1 MLKVSTSSVFEGF
14 SRLRDYFHKDQLNTQ
29 DKESPYRGELYS
41 SEQNDRHGKI
51 LAKSHKLQVGS
62 SKDQLLGRLEE
73 NEKKLLEVRD
83 LLVDGIKSGKTI
95 SPAGDWLLDNFY
107 LIEEQVVLAG
117 KHLPK
122 GYSEDL
128 PYLAEGVSAGMPR
141 VYDIVLEIISH
152 SDGRIDQDNLSSFIS
167 AYQTQTFLTLG
178 ELWAIPIM
186 LRLAVIENLR
196 RVSRMI
202 AMDMLDNNLADFWAG
217 RMLETVR
224 DEPADLILTIADMA
238 RSNPILDGSFVARF
252 TRFLQGKGPELQL
265 PLNWMEQQL
274 NILGTTAKDLVWQE
288 NQKQA
293 ADQVSIK
300 NSIGTLRFLGATDW
314 RKFVEGLSGVEQV
327 FKEEATGIYPKMD
340 FATRDSYRHVVE
352 SISKAC
358 PYSETEVAHKLLAFI
373 KENKQRGNTAPKQ
386 EHLGYWLVG
395 KGLPEIELLFQTRYS
410 WKDRLKKAAGKMPAF
425 IYLTAIILLTIAV
438 SGGLFS
444 YTFHLGIVNKI
455 TQLILIPLFLL
466 GASQLA
472 VSLVNWLSTIWV
484 VPRVLPRMDFS
495 KGVPDTYRTLVI
507 VPTMLTHADAIDTLL
522 EDLEVRFLANSGS
535 NIFYGL
541 LTDFVDSDTEI
552 MPADEELLNRVKEG
566 IQSLNLKYEDTD
578 QGNFFLFHRP
588 RTWNQQ
594 EGKWMGYERKRGK
607 LAALNSLILGKDKTH
622 FSLIIGD
629 LGLLSSVKYV
639 LTLDGDTQLPRDAAW
654 KLIGTMAHPLNRPI
668 YDFAKKRV
676 TDGYGILQ
684 PRMASAIPPVT
695 SLYLSMQGDVSG
707 VDPYT
712 KVSSDVYQDLF
723 GQGSFIGKGIYD
735 VAVFEQAMDK
745 AFPENRILSHDLL
758 EGCYIRSGLVSD
770 VFLYDDNPAI
780 YESDI
785 KRSHRWIRGDWQIG
799 AWMLPLVQNSH
810 RILVKNRLSALS
822 KWKIID
828 NLRRSLLPVALLS
841 LLLMGWFVLPNPW
854 VWTLIVTVIILLA
867 AMAAAGWQM
876 VHKPKDITLAS
887 HMSEVWS
894 SVRLTLLRF
903 MFGLS
908 VLPYE
913 ALRFTS
919 AIIVT
924 LFRLLVTHKH
934 LLQWTPS
941 ATVSQHSTFK
951 NWYGYKTMW
960 ISPGLAI
967 VTFFAH
973 LYVEPWTMLVSGPF
987 LLLWAVSPYLSWKL
1001 SRTINE
1007 NTESITLDQRKFLH
1021 QTARKTWAFF
1031 EKFITVRD
1039 NWLPPDNFQESP
1051 VEKLAHRTSPTNIGL
1066 ALLANLTAYDFGYI
1080 SARKAIEKINQT
1092 IATLVDMER
1101 YLGHFYNWYD
1111 TQTLGVLL
1119 PKYISTVDSG
1129 NLVGHLLT
1137 LRQGLFEL
1145 PAQPIIS
1152 NVNFEGIKTTVEV
1165 LERYLNVADDAMLI
1179 DISTYL
1185 EGVLAVREHSLSA
1198 MDQHLKQ
1205 LIKQTE
1211 TLSQLPDLSIV
1222 AKHWLDRLVGQLR
1235 DLKADLYA
1243 QIPWMHLLPVPPQLS
1258 QLQQLEKIPTI
1269 ESIIPLVA
1277 NSIKAIDQLETI
1289 SLPVSTQS
1297 YLNQLRESFKIAAE
1311 ESARTIE
1318 QIADLGHQCEQLSTV
1333 SYDFLF
1339 DPTTNLLS
1347 IGFNV
1352 EDQRRDNGFYDLLAS
1367 EARLGIFVGIAQG
1380 KLPQESWFS
1389 LGRLLTNSG
1398 SDPILLSWSGSM
1410 FEYLMPLL
1418 VMPSY
1423 KNTLLYQS
1431 AKATVKL
1438 QIDYGR
1444 KRGVPW
1450 GISESGYNA
1459 VDASLNYQYKA
1470 FGVPGLGLK
1479 RGLEE
1484 ELVIA
1489 PYASMMALMV
1499 SLGNSCENLQLL
1511 SSNGFEG
1518 EFGFYEAIDYTP
1530 SRIPRG
1536 KDYGIIQSY
1545 MVHHQGM
1552 GFLSLSHALMDK
1564 PMHRRFLSEL
1574 RFQATILLLQEKIPR
1589 ATQFFAH
1596 TAVLNIVPQLK
1607 EETSSRIITTPHTA
1621 VPEIQLLSN
1630 SRYVVMLTNAGG
1642 GYSRWKDIAVSRW
1655 REDTSLDNTGI
1666 FCYIKDVS
1674 TGKFWSNTYQ
1684 PTLQIPQSYE
1694 AIFSQ
1699 GQVEFRRIDDGIIT
1713 KTQIVI
1719 SPEDDVELRR
1729 VKLTNK
1735 SKTTKVMEVTSYME
1749 VVLTSQAS
1757 DEAHPA
1763 FSNLFVQTEILEE
1776 QKAILCTRRARS
1788 KDETP
1793 PWMFHMMDVYGAAV
1807 ETVSFET
1814 DRMEFI
1820 GRGNTLVHPHSLD
1833 APRLSGKSGA
1843 VLDPILA
1850 IRYRIH
1856 LKPEQTVAFD
1866 LIFGIA
1872 ETREGC
1878 EGLLRKYKDHNLRKR
1893 ALELSWT
1900 HMQVMLR
1907 QINATES
1914 DALIFDSLASS
1925 IIYPHPK
1932 LRADSTI
1939 IQSNNRGQ
1947 SSLWSH
1953 SISGDLPIVLVHVF
1967 DPKNLTLVKQLIQAH
1982 AYWSLKG
1989 LSVDLVI
1996 WNEDHGSYRQLLQE
2010 QILGLITMEGVHTNS
2025 YGKQGNIYVKT
2036 ADQLSYED
2044 RILFESV
2051 ARVILNDHKGTLAEQ
2066 VNQLQKSVAL
2076 PPLMESGISNAS
2088 PNSLPAPDTDDLL
2101 FFNGRGGFSPD
2112 GNTYKIILSDK
2123 QTTPAPWVNVLA
2135 NPEFGTVISDSG
2147 SAYTWATNAHEYR
2160 LTPWKNDPVSD
2171 QGGEAFYIRDED
2183 YATYWSP
2190 APFPSRGRQP
2200 YVITHGFGFSTF
2212 EYEQDGIFSNM
2223 TVFVDKVLPIKY
2235 IILKLINKS
2244 ERERKL
2250 SATAY
2255 FEMILGDL
2263 KSKTNLHV
2271 ISERDHETGA
2281 LLFRNKYNSAFMEKV
2296 TFALVGGA
2304 NQSYT
2309 TDRTAFLG
2317 RNGNIARPEG
2327 LNRSKLS
2334 GRVGAGLD
2342 SCAALQVKVDLLAG
2356 EEREIIFR
2364 LGSGDNLAAVNEL
2377 LAASQDLRSVKQALV
2392 EVQAYWKETLEAVQ
2406 VNTPDAALNVLANG
2420 WLTYQTLAC
2429 RIFARSGFYQSGG
2442 AFGFRDQLQDVL
2454 ALLHTRPEIAK
2465 NQILL
2470 HASRQFVPGD
2480 VQHWWHPPEGR
2491 GVRTKCSDDM
2501 LWLPFV
2507 VCRYVKTTGDT
2518 ALLNT
2523 SVSYLDARE
2532 LAPGEDSIYDL
2543 PSVATVSGTLY
2554 EHCVKA
2560 IRHSL
2565 RFGRHGL
2572 PLMGSGDWN
2581 DGMDQVG
2588 HEGKG
2593 ESVWL
2598 GYFLYDILK
2607 KFGPIAFQHG
2617 DADFEEDCIR
2627 EACILKKNLESAA
2640 WDGDW
2645 YRRAYFDD
2653 GTPLG
2658 SKVNTEGRI
2667 DAIAQS
2673 WAVLSGAGNPE
2684 RAKRGMDSLDKYLVN
2699 RKLKLIQLLDPPFD
2713 TGELNP
2719 GYIKG
2724 YVPGVREN
2732 GGQYSH
2738 AAIWSLMAFASLQN
2752 REKVYELFSMVHP
2765 IGHGLDSESIAR
2777 YKVEPYVMAAD
2788 VYANKSH
2795 EGRGGWTW
2803 YTGSSGWMYEFILG
2817 SLVGIRKIEDTLV
2830 FTPCFPLHWPSVKVA
2845 YRVGN
2850 SLYNLTIIQ
2859 DDSNTFSTWEM
2870 DEHHGDGNIISIPDD
2885 SRVHEVIIKIGVKV
2899 IADIVVSK

>member
-1 MLKVSTSSVFEGF
+1 MLKVSTSTVFEGF
-14 SRLRDYFHKDQLNTQ
+14 SRLREYFHKDHFNIQ

-83 LLVDGIKSGKTI
+83 LLVDAIKSGKTI

-107 LIEEQVVLAG
+107 LIEEQVVIAG

-122 GYSEDL
+122 GYSEAL

-152 SDGRIDQDNLSSFIS
+152 SDGRIDQDNLGSFIS

-202 AMDMLDNNLADFWAG
+202 ALDMLDNNLADFWAG
-217 RMLETVR
+217 RMMETVR

-238 RSNPILDGSFVARF
+238 RSSPILDGPFVARF
-252 TRFLQGKGPELQL
+252 TRYLQGKGPELQL
-265 PLNWMEQQL
+265 PLNWMEQQV

-314 RKFVEGLSGVEQV
+314 RKFVETLSSVEQV
-327 FKEEATGIYPKMD
+327 FKEEPTGIYPKMD

-352 SISKAC
+352 SISKASA
-358 PYSETEVAHKLLAFI
+358 YSETEVAHKLLAFI
-373 KENKQRGNTAPKQ
+373 KEKKQRGGTLPKQ

-395 KGLPEIELLFQTRYS
+395 KGLPEIELHFRTKYP
-410 WKDRLKKAAGKMPAF
+410 WKDKIKKAAGKMSAF
-425 IYLTAIILLTIAV
+425 IYLSAIVLLTIAV
-438 SGGLFS
+438 SSGLFI
-444 YTFHLGIVNKI
+444 FAFQLGVSGILA
-455 TQLILIPLFLL
+455 QLILVPLFIL

-472 VSLVNWLSTIWV
+472 VSLVNWISTIWV

-495 KGVPDTYRTLVI
+495 KGVPDTWRTLVV
-507 VPTMLTHADAIDTLL
+507 VPTMLSNPDAIDTLL

-541 LTDFVDSDTEI
+541 LTDFLDADNEK
-552 MPADEELLNRVKEG
+552 MPTDEDLLNRVKEG
-566 IQSLNLKYEDTD
+566 IQSLNLKYENSE
-578 QGNFFLFHRP
+578 QGNFFLLHRP
-588 RTWNQQ
+588 RTWNGN

-622 FSLIIGD
+622 FSLTIGD

-654 KLIGTMAHPLNRPI
+654 KLIATMAHPLNRPT
-668 YDFAKKRV
+668 YDFSKRRV

-684 PRMASAIPPVT
+684 PRMSSAIPRVT
-695 SLYLSMQGDVSG
+695 SLYLSMQGDISG

-735 VAVFEQAMDK
+735 VAVFEQAMDR

-758 EGCYIRSGLVSD
+758 EGCYVRSGLVSD

-810 RILVKNRLSALS
+810 HILVKNRLSALS

-828 NLRRSLLPVALLS
+828 NLRRSLMPIALLS
-841 LLLMGWFVLPNPW
+841 LLLMGWFVLPSPW
-854 VWTLIVTVIILLA
+854 LWTLIVTIIILLA
-867 AMAAAGWQM
+867 AMAAAGWQL
-876 VHKPKDITLAS
+876 VHKPKEISIKS
-887 HMSEVWS
+887 HLLEVWD

-903 MFGLS
+903 IFGLS

-919 AIIVT
+919 AIILT

-941 ATVSQHSTFK
+941 ATVSENSTFR

-960 ISPGLAI
+960 VSPGLAI
-967 VTFFAH
+967 VTFLAH
-973 LYVEPWTMLVSGPF
+973 LYVDPMTLLVSAPF
-987 LLLWAVSPYLSWKL
+987 LILWAASPYLSWKL
-1001 SRTINE
+1001 SCTLNE
-1007 NTESITLDQRKFLH
+1007 TTESISNEQRKFLH

-1031 EKFITVRD
+1031 EKFVTAQD

-1051 VEKLAHRTSPTNIGL
+1051 VEKIAHRTSPTNMGL

-1080 SARKAIEKINQT
+1080 SARKAIEKIDQT
-1092 IATLVDMER
+1092 VTTLVGMER

-1111 TQTLGVLL
+1111 TKTLSILM

-1137 LRQGLFEL
+1137 LRQGLFAL
-1145 PAQPIIS
+1145 PSQPVIS
-1152 NVNFEGIKTTVEV
+1152 NQNFEGIKTTVEV
-1165 LERYLNVADDAMLI
+1165 VKRYLNTANDAMLM

-1185 EGVLAVREHSLSA
+1185 ERILAEDARSLSTI
-1198 MDQHLKQ
+1198 DQHLDQ
-1205 LIKQTE
+1205 LIRLTE
-1211 TLSQLPDLSIV
+1211 KLFQAPDLGQLAV
-1222 AKHWLDRLVGQLR
+1222 QWLDRLMRQIKDIKSDLR
-1235 DLKADLYA
+1235 A
-1243 QIPWMHLLPVPPQLS
+1243 QISWIDLLPIPTDLS
-1258 QLQQLEKIPTI
+1258 QLQVLDKIPTI
-1269 ESIIPLVA
+1269 QTIIPLVA
-1277 NSIKAIDQLETI
+1277 TAINAIDKLETI
-1289 SLPVSTQS
+1289 TLPISIQT
-1297 YLNQLRESFKIAAE
+1297 YLIQLRESIKNGKV
-1311 ESARTIE
+1311 ESERTID
-1318 QIADLGHQCEQLSTV
+1318 QIVRLGHQCEQLSTV

-1339 DPTTNLLS
+1339 DSNTSLLS
-1347 IGFNV
+1347 IGFNT
-1352 EDQRRDNGFYDLLAS
+1352 EDQRRDEGFYDLLAS

-1389 LGRLLTNSG
+1389 MGRLLTNSG

-1438 QIDYGR
+1438 QIAYGK
-1444 KRGVPW
+1444 KRDIPW

-1499 SLGNSCENLQLL
+1499 SLGKSCENLQVL
-1511 SSNGFEG
+1511 SANGFEG

-1530 SRIPRG
+1530 SRLPRG
-1536 KDYGIIQSY
+1536 KDYGIIESY

-1552 GFLSLSHALMDK
+1552 GFLSLSYALLDK
-1564 PMHRRFLSEL
+1564 PMHKRFLSEL

-1596 TAVLNIVPQLK
+1596 TAELNIVPNVRV
-1607 EETSSRIITTPHTA
+1607 ENSSRSIPTPNTV

-1642 GYSRWKDIAVSRW
+1642 GYSRWKDLAVSRW
-1655 REDTSLDNTGI
+1655 REDTTLDNMGI

-1674 TGKFWSNTYQ
+1674 TGRFWSNTYQ
-1684 PTLQIPQSYE
+1684 PTLQVPQSYE

-1699 GQVEFRRIDDGIIT
+1699 GQVEFRRMDDGIIT

-1719 SPEDDVELRR
+1719 SPEDDMELRR
-1729 VKLTNK
+1729 IKLTNK
-1735 SKTTKVMEVTSYME
+1735 STVTKVMEVTSYAE
-1749 VVLTSQAS
+1749 VVLASHAS

-1763 FSNLFVQTEILEE
+1763 FSNLFVQTEILED

-1793 PWMFHMMDVYGAAV
+1793 PWMFHLMDVYGAEV
-1807 ETVSFET
+1807 EAISFET

-1820 GRGNTLVHPHSLD
+1820 GRGNTLVHPQCLDKSL
-1833 APRLSGKSGA
+1833 LSGKSGA

-1850 IRYRIH
+1850 IRYKIH

-1866 LIFGIA
+1866 LIFGVA

-1900 HMQVMLR
+1900 HAQVMLR
-1907 QINATES
+1907 QINATDS

-1932 LRADSTI
+1932 LRAEAPV
-1939 IQSNNRGQ
+1939 IQSNSRGQ

-1953 SISGDLPIVLVHVF
+1953 SVSGDIPIVLVHVF
-1967 DPKNLTLVKQLIQAH
+1967 DPKNLTLIKQLIQAH

-2010 QILGLITMEGVHTNS
+2010 QILGLINTEGAHPHP
-2025 YGKQGNIYVKT
+2025 YGKQGNIFVKT
-2036 ADQLSYED
+2036 ADQLSHED

-2051 ARVILNDHKGTLAEQ
+2051 ARVILHDHKGTLAEQ
-2066 VNQLQKSVAL
+2066 VNQLQKPVAL
-2076 PPLMESGISNAS
+2076 PTQIESSTS
-2088 PNSLPAPDTDDLL
+2088 TPNSPSSLKTDATNLL

-2112 GNTYKIILSDK
+2112 GKTYKIILAEN

-2135 NPEFGTVISDSG
+2135 NPDFGTVVSDSG

-2160 LTPWKNDPVSD
+2160 ITPWKNDPVSD
-2171 QGGEAFYIRDED
+2171 QGGEAFYIRDEES
-2183 YATYWSP
+2183 AHYWSP
-2190 APFPSRGRQP
+2190 APFPTRGRQP
-2200 YVITHGFGFSTF
+2200 YLITHGFGFSKF
-2212 EYEQDGIFSNM
+2212 EYEEGGICSNM
-2223 TVFVDKVLPIKY
+2223 TVFVDKVHPVKH
-2235 IILKLINKS
+2235 IILKIKNNT

-2250 SATAY
+2250 SVTAY
-2255 FEMILGDL
+2255 FEIILGDL
-2263 KSKTNLHV
+2263 KSKTNLH
-2271 ISERDHETGA
+2271 ILSERDRESGA
-2281 LLFRNKYNSAFMEKV
+2281 LLFRNKYNSAFMDKV
-2296 TFALVGGA
+2296 TFAVVGGS

-2317 RNGNIARPEG
+2317 RNGNIRMPQG
-2327 LNRSKLS
+2327 MSRNKLS

-2342 SCAALQVKVDLLAG
+2342 TCAALQVKVDLLAG

-2364 LGSGDNLAAVNEL
+2364 LGSGENLADVKEL
-2377 LAASQDLRSVKQALV
+2377 LSGFHDFHSGQKALA
-2392 EVQAYWKETLEAVQ
+2392 EVHNYWNETMQAVQ
-2406 VNTPDAALNVLANG
+2406 VTTPDSALNVLANG

-2454 ALLHTRPEIAK
+2454 ALLHTQPDIAK
-2465 NQILL
+2465 KQILL
-2470 HASRQFVPGD
+2470 HASRQFVAGD

-2501 LWLPFV
+2501 LWLPYV
-2507 VCRYVKTTGDT
+2507 VCRYLKSTGDT
-2518 ALLNT
+2518 SLLNT
-2523 SVSYLDARE
+2523 MVGYLDARE
-2532 LAPGEDSIYDL
+2532 LTLEEDSIFDL
-2543 PSVATVSGTLY
+2543 PSIANTSGTLY
-2554 EHCVKA
+2554 EHCAKS
-2560 IRHSL
+2560 IRYSL

-2572 PLMGSGDWN
+2572 PLIGSGDWN

-2588 HEGKG
+2588 NEGLG

-2598 GYFLYDILK
+2598 GFFLYDILK
-2607 KFGPIAFQHG
+2607 QFAPIASQYG
-2617 DADFEEDCIR
+2617 DFNLEEDCLR
-2627 EACILKKNLESAA
+2627 EAGNLKKNLESSA
-2640 WDGDW
+2640 WDGEW

-2658 SKVNTEGRI
+2658 SRENIEGRI

-2673 WAVLSGAGNPE
+2673 WAVLSGAGNPV
-2684 RAKRGMDSLDKYLVN
+2684 RAKAGMDSLDKYLVN
-2699 RKLKLIQLLDPPFD
+2699 RKLQLIQLLDPPFD

-2738 AAIWSLMAFASLQN
+2738 AAIWSLMAFAALQD
-2752 REKVYELFSMVHP
+2752 REKVWELFSMIHP
-2765 IGHGLDSESIAR
+2765 IGHGLDSKSIAR

-2803 YTGSSGWMYEFILG
+2803 YTGSSGWMYEFIIG
-2817 SLVGIRKIEDTLV
+2817 SLLGIKKAGDTLV
-2830 FTPCFPLHWPSVKVA
+2830 ITPCFPLHWPSVKVA
-2845 YRVGN
+2845 YRVGDT
-2850 SLYNLTIIQ
+2850 LYNLTVIQ
-2859 DDSNTFSTWEM
+2859 DASITFSSWQI
-2870 DEHHGDGNIISIPDD
+2870 DKRHGDGNIIAIPDD
-2885 SRVHEVIIKIGVKV
+2885 GKIHDVLLIIGVKV
-2899 IADIVVSK
+2899 IDEVSVY

>member
-1 MLKVSTSSVFEGF
+1 MLNVSTSSVFEGF
-14 SRLRDYFHKDQLNTQ
+14 SRLRDYFHKDQLNTR
-29 DKESPYRGELYS
+29 DRETPYRGELYS

-122 GYSEDL
+122 GYSEAL
-128 PYLAEGVSAGMPR
+128 PNLAEGASAGMPR

-202 AMDMLDNNLADFWAG
+202 ALDMLDNNLADFWAG
-217 RMLETVR
+217 RMMETVR

-238 RSNPILDGSFVARF
+238 RSSPILDGPFVAGF
-252 TRFLQGKGPELQL
+252 TRYLQGKGPELQL
-265 PLNWMEQQL
+265 PLSWMEQQL

-314 RKFVEGLSGVEQV
+314 RKFVESLSSVEKV
-327 FKEEATGIYPKMD
+327 FREEETGIYPQMD

-352 SISKAC
+352 RISKASA
-358 PYSETEVAHKLLAFI
+358 YSETEVAHKLLAYI
-373 KENKQRGNTAPKQ
+373 KEKKQRGNTIPKQ

-395 KGLPEIELLFQTRYS
+395 KGLHEIELYFNTKNP
-410 WKDRLKKAAGKMPAF
+410 WKDRLKNAAGKMPVFLYLFSIIFLTVTISGSLF
-425 IYLTAIILLTIAV
+425 IYAV
-438 SGGLFS
+438 LQGVSSTLA
-444 YTFHLGIVNKI
+444 
-455 TQLILIPLFLL
+455 LIFLIPLFIL

-495 KGVPDTYRTLVI
+495 KGVPDTWRTLVI
-507 VPTMLTHADAIDTLL
+507 VPSMLTDPEAIDSLL

-535 NIFYGL
+535 NIYYGL
-541 LTDFVDSDTEI
+541 LTDFLDADTEK
-552 MPADEELLNRVKEG
+552 MSTDECLLNQVKNG
-566 IQSLNLKYEDTD
+566 IESLNLKYEDSD
-578 QGNFFLFHRP
+578 QGNFFLLHRP
-588 RTWNQQ
+588 RTWNEQ

-607 LAALNSLILGKDKTH
+607 LAALNSLILGRDKTH
-622 FSLIIGD
+622 FSLMIGD
-629 LGLLSSVKYV
+629 LPLLSSVKYII
-639 LTLDGDTQLPRDAAW
+639 TLDGDTQLPRDAAW
-654 KLIGTMAHPLNRPI
+654 KLIATMAHPLNRPI
-668 YDFAKKRV
+668 YDFTKRRV

-684 PRMASAIPPVT
+684 PRMASAIPPVS
-695 SLYLSMQGDVSG
+695 SLYLSMQGNVSG

-712 KVSSDVYQDLF
+712 KASSDVYQDLF

-735 VAVFEQAMDK
+735 VAVFEQAMDR

-758 EGCYIRSGLVSD
+758 EGCYVRSGMVSD

-810 RILVKNRLSALS
+810 HILVKNRLSALS

-841 LLLMGWFVLPNPW
+841 LLLMGWFVLPYPW
-854 VWTLIVTVIILLA
+854 LWTLIVTMIILLA

-876 VHKPKDITLAS
+876 VHKPKDISLKI
-887 HMSEVWS
+887 HLLEVWGN
-894 SVRLTLLRF
+894 VRLTLLRF
-903 MFGLS
+903 IFGLS

-919 AIIVT
+919 AIIIT

-941 ATVSQHSTFK
+941 ATVSQNSTYK
-951 NWYGYKTMW
+951 TWYGYKTMW

-967 VTFFAH
+967 VTLVGH
-973 LYVEPWTMLVSGPF
+973 LYIEPWTLLVSAPF
-987 LLLWAVSPYLSWKL
+987 LLLWAASPYLSWKL
-1001 SRTINE
+1001 SCTLNE
-1007 NTESITLDQRKFLH
+1007 TTEKISEDQRKFLH

-1031 EKFITVRD
+1031 EKFVTAQE

-1051 VEKLAHRTSPTNIGL
+1051 VEKIAHRTSPTNIGM

-1080 SARKAIEKINQT
+1080 SARKAIEKIDQT
-1092 IATLVDMER
+1092 VTTLVDMER

-1111 TQTLGVLL
+1111 TRTLNVLM
-1119 PKYISTVDSG
+1119 PRYISTVDSG
-1129 NLVGHLLT
+1129 NLLGHLLT

-1145 PAQPIIS
+1145 PSQPVIS
-1152 NVNFEGIKTTVEV
+1152 NQNFEGIKTTVEV
-1165 LERYLNVADDAMLI
+1165 VERYLNTKNGAMLL
-1179 DISTYL
+1179 DISAYL
-1185 EGVLAVREHSLSA
+1185 ERMLTEEVYSLST
-1198 MDQHLKQ
+1198 MDQHLNH
-1205 LIKQTE
+1205 LIE
-1211 TLSQLPDLSIV
+1211 LAGNLSRSTDLGIL
-1222 AKHWLDRLVGQLR
+1222 ATIWLDRLIGQLR
-1235 DLKADLYA
+1235 DIKEDLYI
-1243 QIPWMHLLPVPPQLS
+1243 QIPWMHLLPIPKDLV
-1258 QLQQLEKIPTI
+1258 QLQQLDKIPSI
-1269 ESIIPLVA
+1269 KSIIPLVST
-1277 NSIKAIDQLETI
+1277 SIQAIDQLERIT
-1289 SLPVSTQS
+1289 LPVSIKN
-1297 YLNQLRESFKIAAE
+1297 YLTQLRESIEKGTV

-1318 QIADLGHQCEQLSTV
+1318 NVTRLGHQCEQLSTV

-1339 DPTTNLLS
+1339 DSNTSLLS
-1347 IGFNV
+1347 IGFNT
-1352 EDQRRDNGFYDLLAS
+1352 EDQRRDDGFYDLLAS
-1367 EARLGIFVGIAQG
+1367 EARLGIFVGISQG

-1423 KNTLLYQS
+1423 KNTLLNQS

-1438 QIDYGR
+1438 QAEYGR

-1499 SLGNSCENLQLL
+1499 SLGKSCENLQVL
-1511 SSNGFEG
+1511 SANGFEG
-1518 EFGFYEAIDYTP
+1518 ELGFYEAIDYTP

-1552 GFLSLSHALMDK
+1552 GFLSLSYALLDK

-1596 TAVLNIVPQLK
+1596 TAELNIVPQAR
-1607 EETSSRIITTPHTA
+1607 EENFSRSIPTPHTA
-1621 VPEIQLLSN
+1621 LPEIQLLSN

-1642 GYSRWKDIAVSRW
+1642 GYSRWKDMAVSRW

-1666 FCYIKDVS
+1666 FCYIKDIS
-1674 TGKFWSNTYQ
+1674 NGKFWSNTYQ
-1684 PTLQIPQSYE
+1684 PTLQVPQSYE

-1699 GQVEFRRIDDGIIT
+1699 GQVEFRRMDDGIIT

-1719 SPEDDVELRR
+1719 SPEDDMELRR
-1729 VKLTNK
+1729 IKLTNK
-1735 SKTTKVMEVTSYME
+1735 STVTKVLEVTSYAE
-1749 VVLTSQAS
+1749 IVLASQAS

-1763 FSNLFVQTEILEE
+1763 FSNLFVQTEILEDL
-1776 QKAILCTRRARS
+1776 KAILCTRRARS
-1788 KDETP
+1788 KNETP
-1793 PWMFHMMDVYGAAV
+1793 PWMFHLMDVYGAEV
-1807 ETVSFET
+1807 EAVSFET

-1820 GRGNTLVHPHSLD
+1820 GRGNTLVHPQSLD
-1833 APRLSGKSGA
+1833 TPRLTGKSGA

-1907 QINATES
+1907 QINATEA
-1914 DALIFDSLASS
+1914 DALVFDSLASF

-1932 LRADSTI
+1932 LRADGTV
-1939 IQSNNRGQ
+1939 IQSNSRGQ

-1967 DPKNLTLVKQLIQAH
+1967 DPKNLTLIKQLIQAH

-2010 QILGLITMEGVHTNS
+2010 QILGLINTEGAHPHP
-2025 YGKQGNIYVKT
+2025 YGKQGNIFVKT

-2051 ARVILNDHKGTLAEQ
+2051 ARVILHDHKGTLTEQ
-2066 VNQLQKSVAL
+2066 VNQIQKSV
-2076 PPLMESGISNAS
+2076 P
-2088 PNSLPAPDTDDLL
+2088 LPALIEPLLFPSNSNFAQQPDTSDLL

-2112 GNTYKIILSDK
+2112 GKTYKIILTEK

-2135 NPEFGTVISDSG
+2135 NPDFGTVVSDSG

-2160 LTPWKNDPVSD
+2160 ITPWKNDPVSD
-2171 QGGEAFYIRDED
+2171 QGGEALYIRDEES
-2183 YATYWSP
+2183 AHYWSP
-2190 APFPSRGRQP
+2190 SPFPTRGKQP
-2200 YVITHGFGFSTF
+2200 YIVTHGFGFSTF
-2212 EYEQDGIFSNM
+2212 EYEEGGICSNL
-2223 TVFVDKVLPIKY
+2223 TVFVDKLLPVKY
-2235 IILKLINKS
+2235 LILKIKNNT

-2263 KSKTNLHV
+2263 KSKTNLHIV
-2271 ISERDHETGA
+2271 SERDHETGA
-2281 LLFRNKYNSAFMEKV
+2281 LLFRNKYNSAFTDKV
-2296 TFALVGGA
+2296 TFAVVRGS

-2317 RNGNIARPEG
+2317 RNGNIAIPQG
-2327 LNRSKLS
+2327 MSRSKLS

-2342 SCAALQVKVDLLAG
+2342 SCAVLQVKVDLLAG

-2364 LGSGDNLAAVNEL
+2364 LGSGENLAAVREL
-2377 LAASQDLRSVKQALV
+2377 LDGFQNSRSAKQALA
-2392 EVQAYWKETLEAVQ
+2392 EVHEYWKETMEAVQ
-2406 VNTPDAALNVLANG
+2406 VTTPDAALNVLANG

-2470 HASRQFVPGD
+2470 HASRQFLAGD

-2507 VCRYVKTTGDT
+2507 VCRYLKATGDDT
-2518 ALLNT
+2518 LLDAM
-2523 SVSYLDARE
+2523 VGYLDARE
-2532 LAPGEDSIYDL
+2532 LTLEEDSIYDL
-2543 PSVATVSGTLY
+2543 PIVANASGTLY

-2560 IRHSL
+2560 IRYSF

-2572 PLMGSGDWN
+2572 PLIGSGDWN
-2581 DGMDQVG
+2581 DGMDRVG
-2588 HEGKG
+2588 HEGLG

-2598 GYFLYDILK
+2598 GFFLYDILK
-2607 KFGPIAFQHG
+2607 QFAPIASQYG
-2617 DADFEEDCIR
+2617 DFDFEEDCLR
-2627 EACILKKNLESAA
+2627 EAGVLKKNLESSA
-2640 WDGDW
+2640 WDGEW

-2658 SKVNTEGRI
+2658 SKVNSECRI

-2684 RAKRGMDSLDKYLVN
+2684 RAKEGMESLDKYLVN
-2699 RKLKLIQLLDPPFD
+2699 RKLDLIQLLDPPFD

-2738 AAIWSLMAFASLQN
+2738 AAIWSLMAFAALQD
-2752 REKVYELFSMVHP
+2752 RGKVWELFSMIHP
-2765 IGHGLDSESIAR
+2765 IGHGSDSKSITT

-2788 VYANKSH
+2788 VYANISH

-2817 SLVGIRKIEDTLV
+2817 SLLGIRKIGDTLV
-2830 FTPCFPLHWPSVKVA
+2830 FKPCFPLHWPSVKVA

-2850 SLYNLTIIQ
+2850 ALYNLTVVQ
-2859 DDSNTFSTWEM
+2859 DVLISFSSWEI
-2870 DEHHGDGNIISIPDD
+2870 DELHGEGNIISIPDD
-2885 SRVHEVIIKIGVKV
+2885 GRIHEVLLTIGVK
-2899 IADIVVSK
+2899 DIVAMGVE

>member
-14 SRLRDYFHKDQLNTQ
+14 SRLRDYFHKDHLNVL
-29 DKESPYRGELYS
+29 DKETPYRGELYS

-51 LAKSHKLQVGS
+51 LAKSHKLQGRS
-62 SKDQLLGRLEE
+62 SQDRLLGRLVE

-122 GYSEDL
+122 GYSEAL
-128 PYLAEGVSAGMPR
+128 PYLSEGSSAGMPR

-152 SDGRIDQDNLSSFIS
+152 SDGRIDKDNLSSFIS

-202 AMDMLDNNLADFWAG
+202 ALDMLDNNLADFWAG
-217 RMLETVR
+217 RMMETVR

-238 RSNPILDGSFVARF
+238 RSSPILDGPFVARF
-252 TRFLQGKGPELQL
+252 TRYLQGKGPELQL
-265 PLNWMEQQL
+265 PLSWMEQQL
-274 NILGTTAKDLVWQE
+274 NLLGTTAKDLVWQE

-314 RKFVEGLSGVEQV
+314 RKFVESLSGVEKV
-327 FKEEATGIYPKMD
+327 FREEETGIYPQMD

-352 SISKAC
+352 RISKASA
-358 PYSETEVAHKLLAFI
+358 YSETEVAHKLLSFI
-373 KENKQRGNTAPKQ
+373 REKKRPGTTSSKQD
-386 EHLGYWLVG
+386 HLGYWLIG
-395 KGLPEIELLFQTRYS
+395 QGLPEIELHFNTQYP
-410 WKDRLKKAAGKMPAF
+410 WKERMRNAAGKIPVF
-425 IYLTAIILLTIAV
+425 LYLFSIIFLTV
-438 SGGLFS
+438 TFSGGLLT
-444 YTFHLGIVNKI
+444 YAVLQGISS
-455 TQLILIPLFLL
+455 TLALIILVPLFIL

-484 VPRVLPRMDFS
+484 IPRVLPRMDFS
-495 KGVPDTYRTLVI
+495 KGVPDTWRTLVI
-507 VPTMLTHADAIDTLL
+507 VPTMLTHSEAIDTLL

-541 LTDFVDSDTEI
+541 LTDFVDADSKHL
-552 MPADEELLNRVKEG
+552 PADEELINQVKNG
-566 IQSLNLKYEDTD
+566 IQSLNRKYEDSE
-578 QGNFFLFHRP
+578 QGNFFLLHRP
-588 RTWNQQ
+588 RTWNEQ

-607 LAALNSLILGKDKTH
+607 LAALNSLIMGKDKTH
-622 FSLIIGD
+622 FSLMIGD
-629 LGLLSSVKYV
+629 LPLLSSVKYV

-654 KLIGTMAHPLNRPI
+654 KLIATMAHPLNRPT
-668 YDFAKKRV
+668 YDFSKRRV

-695 SLYLSMQGDVSG
+695 SLYLSMQGNVSG

-735 VAVFEQAMDK
+735 VAVFEQAMDR

-758 EGCYIRSGLVSD
+758 EGCYVRSGLVSD

-810 RILVKNRLSALS
+810 HILVKNRLSALS

-828 NLRRSLLPVALLS
+828 NLRRSLLPIALLS
-841 LLLMGWFVLPNPW
+841 LLLMGWFVLPFPW
-854 VWTLIVTVIILLA
+854 LWTLIVTVIILLA
-867 AMAAAGWQM
+867 AMAAAGWQI
-876 VHKPKDITLAS
+876 VHKPKDISIKTHLL
-887 HMSEVWS
+887 EVWG

-903 MFGLS
+903 VFGLS

-919 AIIVT
+919 AIILT

-941 ATVSQHSTFK
+941 ASEHQGSTHK
-951 NWYGYKTMW
+951 TWYGYKTMW

-967 VTFFAH
+967 VTFLGH
-973 LYVEPWTMLVSGPF
+973 LYSDPMTLLVSGPF
-987 LLLWAVSPYLSWKL
+987 LLLWAASPYLSWKL
-1001 SRTINE
+1001 SRTLNE
-1007 NTESITLDQRKFLH
+1007 TTESISKDQHKFLH

-1031 EKFITVRD
+1031 EKYVTAQE

-1051 VEKLAHRTSPTNIGL
+1051 IEKIAHRTSPTNMGL
-1066 ALLANLTAYDFGYI
+1066 ALLANITAYDFGYI
-1080 SARKAIEKINQT
+1080 SARKAIGKIDQT
-1092 IATLVDMER
+1092 ITTMVGMER

-1111 TQTLGVLL
+1111 TQTLNILL

-1129 NLVGHLLT
+1129 NLLGHLLT

-1145 PAQPIIS
+1145 PSQPIIS
-1152 NVNFEGIKTTVEV
+1152 NINIEGIKTTVEV
-1165 LERYLNVADDAMLI
+1165 LERYLNVANDAILI
-1179 DISTYL
+1179 DITVYL
-1185 EGVLAVREHSLSA
+1185 DRMLTEEAHSLSA
-1198 MDQHLKQ
+1198 LDQQLDHLIG
-1205 LIKQTE
+1205 LTE
-1211 TLSQLPDLSIV
+1211 KISQAPGLGLLAV
-1222 AKHWLDRLVGQLR
+1222 HWLARLMKQIEHIKT
-1235 DLKADLYA
+1235 DLQA
-1243 QIPWMHLLPVPPQLS
+1243 QIPWIHLLPIPKELT
-1258 QLQQLEKIPTI
+1258 QLQGLDTIPTI
-1269 ESIIPLVA
+1269 QSIIPLVTT
-1277 NSIKAIDQLETI
+1277 SIKTINQLETI
-1289 SLPVSTQS
+1289 TLPISLLT
-1297 YLNQLRESFKIAAE
+1297 YLSELRESIKRGAE
-1311 ESARTIE
+1311 ESEKSIE
-1318 QIADLGHQCEQLSTV
+1318 LVSKLGNQCEQLSTV

-1339 DPTTNLLS
+1339 DSNTSLLS
-1347 IGFNV
+1347 IGFNT
-1352 EDQRRDNGFYDLLAS
+1352 EDQRRDDGFYDLLAS

-1431 AKATVKL
+1431 ASATVKL
-1438 QIDYGR
+1438 QADYGR
-1444 KRGVPW
+1444 KRGIPW

-1499 SLGNSCENLQLL
+1499 SLAKSCENLQLL
-1511 SSNGFEG
+1511 SANGFEG

-1530 SRIPRG
+1530 SRLPRG
-1536 KDYGIIQSY
+1536 KDYGIIESY

-1552 GFLSLSHALMDK
+1552 GFLSLSYALLDK

-1596 TAVLNIVPQLK
+1596 TAELNVTPHVK
-1607 EETSSRIITTPHTA
+1607 VENSSRSIPTPNTV

-1630 SRYVVMLTNAGG
+1630 GRYVVMLTNAGG
-1642 GYSRWKDIAVSRW
+1642 GYSRWKDLAVSRW
-1655 REDTSLDNTGI
+1655 REDTTLDNMGI

-1674 TGKFWSNTYQ
+1674 NGKFWSNTFQ
-1684 PTLQIPQSYE
+1684 PTLQVPQSYE

-1699 GQVEFRRIDDGIIT
+1699 GQVEFRRMDDGIIT

-1719 SPEDDVELRR
+1719 SPEDDMELRR
-1729 VKLTNK
+1729 IKLTNK
-1735 SKTTKVMEVTSYME
+1735 SAATKVMEVTSYAE
-1749 VVLTSQAS
+1749 VVLASHAS

-1763 FSNLFVQTEILEE
+1763 FSNLFVQTEILED

-1788 KDETP
+1788 KNETP
-1793 PWMFHMMDVYGAAV
+1793 PWMFHLMDVYGAEV
-1807 ETVSFET
+1807 EAISFET

-1820 GRGNTLVHPHSLD
+1820 GRGNTLVHPQCLDKSL
-1833 APRLSGKSGA
+1833 LSGKSGA

-1866 LIFGIA
+1866 MIFGIA

-1878 EGLLRKYKDHNLRKR
+1878 EGLLQKYKDHNLRKR

-1914 DALIFDSLASS
+1914 DALVFDSLASS
-1925 IIYPHPK
+1925 IIYPHPR
-1932 LRADSTI
+1932 LRAEAAV
-1939 IQSNNRGQ
+1939 IQSNCRGQ

-1953 SISGDLPIVLVHVF
+1953 SVSGDLPIVLVHVF
-1967 DPKNLTLVKQLIQAH
+1967 DPKNLTLIKQLIQAH

-2010 QILGLITMEGVHTNS
+2010 QILGLINTEGAHPHP
-2025 YGKQGNIYVKT
+2025 YGKKGSVFVKT

-2051 ARVILNDHKGTLAEQ
+2051 ARVILHDHKGTLAEQ
-2066 VNQLQKSVAL
+2066 VYQLQKPMAL
-2076 PPLMESGISNAS
+2076 PALIESSAYPSKS
-2088 PNSLPAPDTDDLL
+2088 PSTLKADATNLL

-2112 GNTYKIILSDK
+2112 GKTYKIILSENQK
-2123 QTTPAPWVNVLA
+2123 TPAPWVNVLA
-2135 NPEFGTVISDSG
+2135 NADFGTVVSDSG

-2160 LTPWKNDPVSD
+2160 ITPWKNDPVSD
-2171 QGGEAFYIRDED
+2171 QGGEAFYIRDEES
-2183 YATYWSP
+2183 AHYWSP
-2190 APFPSRGRQP
+2190 APFPTRGRQP
-2200 YVITHGFGFSTF
+2200 YLITHGFGFSTF
-2212 EYEQDGIFSNM
+2212 EYEEGGICSNM
-2223 TVFVDKVLPIKY
+2223 TVFVDKVHPVKHIVLKIK
-2235 IILKLINKS
+2235 NNT

-2250 SATAY
+2250 SVTAY
-2255 FEMILGDL
+2255 FEIILGDL

-2271 ISERDHETGA
+2271 ISERDHESGA
-2281 LLFRNKYNSAFMEKV
+2281 LLFRNKYNSAFMDKV
-2296 TFALVGGA
+2296 TFAAVGGS

-2317 RNGNIARPEG
+2317 RNGHIAMPQAMSR
-2327 LNRSKLS
+2327 NKLS

-2356 EEREIIFR
+2356 EEREIVFR
-2364 LGSGDNLAAVNEL
+2364 LGSGENLAAVKEL
-2377 LAASQDLRSVKQALV
+2377 LSGFQDLRSEQQALA
-2392 EVQAYWKETLEAVQ
+2392 EVHEYWNETMQAVQ
-2406 VNTPDAALNVLANG
+2406 VTTPDTALNVLANG

-2501 LWLPFV
+2501 LWLPYV
-2507 VCRYVKTTGDT
+2507 VCRFLKATGDT
-2518 ALLNT
+2518 TLLDT
-2523 SVSYLDARE
+2523 MVGYLDARE
-2532 LAPGEDSIYDL
+2532 LTLEEDSVYDL
-2543 PSVATVSGTLY
+2543 PSVANRSGTLY
-2554 EHCVKA
+2554 EHCAKA
-2560 IRHSL
+2560 IRYSF

-2572 PLMGSGDWN
+2572 PLIGSGDWN

-2588 HEGKG
+2588 HEGLG

-2598 GYFLYDILK
+2598 GFFLYDILK
-2607 KFGPIAFQHG
+2607 QFAPIASQYG
-2617 DADFEEDCIR
+2617 DFNFEEDCLR
-2627 EACILKKNLESAA
+2627 EAGNLKKNLESSA
-2640 WDGDW
+2640 WDGEW

-2658 SKVNTEGRI
+2658 SKVNSEGRI

-2673 WAVLSGAGNPE
+2673 WAVLSGAGHPE
-2684 RAKRGMDSLDKYLVN
+2684 KAKTGMDSLDKHLVN
-2699 RKLKLIQLLDPPFD
+2699 RKLQLIQLLDPPFD

-2738 AAIWSLMAFASLQN
+2738 AAIWSLMAFAALKD
-2752 REKVYELFSMVHP
+2752 REKVWELFSMIHP
-2765 IGHGLDSESIAR
+2765 IGHGSDDKSIAR

-2803 YTGSSGWMYEFILG
+2803 YTGSSGWMYEFIIG
-2817 SLVGIRKIEDTLV
+2817 SLLGITKTGDTLV
-2830 FTPCFPLHWPSVKVA
+2830 ITPCFPLHWPSVKVA
-2845 YRVGN
+2845 YRVGGA
-2850 SLYNLTIIQ
+2850 LYNLTIVQ
-2859 DDSNTFSTWEM
+2859 DPSITFSSWQI
-2870 DEHHGDGNIISIPDD
+2870 DEHYGDGNIISIPDD
-2885 SRVHEVIIKIGVKV
+2885 GKTHEVILIIGVKV
-2899 IADIVVSK
+2899 IVSVGVD